1 MTPMSSY
8 ENKYDNKNIS
18 FQVIAVIS
26 RQMIWSKVKQRNK
39 EIKQKCSPLYSKAST
54 KPISLLIAQRG
65 DVGALGLGKLNIL
78 RQSL

>member
-1 MTPMSSY
+1 MTPLSSF
-8 ENKYDNKNIS
+8 ENKHDNKNIS

-39 EIKQKCSPLYSKAST
+39 EIKQKCSPLRSKAST

-65 DVGALGLGKLNIL
+65 DVGVIG
-78 RQSL
+78 